1 MSAHVGIKD
10 WISAFRLRTLPLA
23 FSCIVAG
30 LAAGPF
36 HADIPWNLFLLALLT
51 TLLLQI
57 LSNLANDLGDFQ
69 HGTDNTGRIGPSRA
83 VQSGKISPGAMK
95 KAIIITT
102 LLALTAGIYL
112 LFVAFGGN
120 FNAKYL
126 LFLVFGLSAIAAAIK
141 YTAGKN
147 PYGYSG
153 LGDVSVLLFFG
164 ILGVAGSNFLFYQQ
178 LDVDV
183 LWPALSIGCFS
194 SGVLNL
200 NNMRDIDNDRKSG
213 KITLA
218 VRLGSAGAKKY
229 HFILIIVGWISIIY
243 WTISRAESITSFLSL
258 ITLILFVAH
267 LWRISNYKE
276 PQQFDPELKKLAI
289 STFLFS
295 VSLLLGNMLI

>member
-1 MSAHVGIKD
+1 
-10 WISAFRLRTLPLA
+10 
-23 FSCIVAG
+23 
-30 LAAGPF
+30 
-36 HADIPWNLFLLALLT
+36 
-51 TLLLQI
+51 
-57 LSNLANDLGDFQ
+57 
-69 HGTDNTGRIGPSRA
+69 
-83 VQSGKISPGAMK
+83 
-95 KAIIITT
+95 
-102 LLALTAGIYL
+102 L

-178 LDVDV
+178 LNVDV